1 MNVRDARAEYFARNG
16 FTEASYRDRFT
27 QIPLGPISLPMWN
40 PPSRQRAVAFHDLH
54 HVATGYATTWRGEA
68 EIGAWEIAASC
79 GELAAAWLYDAAA
92 MAFGVA
98 VCPRRTFRAFVRG
111 RRARSLYT
119 GNRAVDELL
128 DLDVDELRAM
138 LELDRLSAR
147 ATWRDYAAFAIA
159 LPRAL
164 VRAVASAFS

>member
-1 MNVRDARAEYFARNG
+1 MMVRDARAAYFSENG
-16 FTEASYRDRFT
+16 FSEASYRDRFT
-27 QIPLGPISLPMWN
+27 RIPLGPISLPMWN

-68 EIGAWEIAASC
+68 EIGAWEIGASC
-79 GELAAAWLYDAAA
+79 GKFAAAWLYDASA

-111 RRARSLYT
+111 RHARSLYV
-119 GNRAVDELL
+119 GQRSVDELL
-128 DLDVDELRAM
+128 EVTVDDLRAS
-138 LELDRLSAR
+138 LALDRVSS
-147 ATWRDYAAFAIA
+147 ATWRDYGAFAIA
-159 LPRAL
+159 IPRAL

>member
-1 MNVRDARAEYFARNG
+1 MTVRDARATYFAQNG
-16 FTEASYRDRFT
+16 FSEASYRDRFT
-27 QIPLGPISLPMWN
+27 RIPLGPISLPMWN

-54 HVATGYATTWRGEA
+54 HVATGYATTWTGEA

-79 GELAAAWLYDAAA
+79 GAFAAAWIYDAVA

-98 VCPRRTFRAFVRG
+98 FCPRRAFRAFVRG
-111 RRARSLYT
+111 RHARSLYV
-119 GNRAVDELL
+119 GELRVDDLL
-128 DLDVDELRAM
+128 DLHVDELRAL
-138 LELDRLSAR
+138 LELDRGLAP

-159 LPRAL
+159 VPRAF

>member
-1 MNVRDARAEYFARNG
+1 MLVRDARAAYFSENG
-16 FTEASYRDRFT
+16 FSEASYRDRFT
-27 QIPLGPISLPMWN
+27 RIPLGPLSLWMWN
-40 PPSRQRAVAFHDLH
+40 PPSRQRAVALHDLH

-68 EIGAWEIAASC
+68 EIGAWEIGASC
-79 GELAAAWLYDAAA
+79 GRYAAAWFYDAAA

-111 RRARSLYT
+111 RHGRSLYVDQ
-119 GNRAVDELL
+119 RRVDEVLEMR
-128 DLDVDELRAM
+128 VDALRTA
-138 LELDRLSAR
+138 LVLDREPPA

-159 LPRAL
+159 LPGAF